1 MLRNKFMFYIKFLA
15 ILFFVYTQCDHIRLH
30 NAYATEA
37 EDSEEE
43 DAADESADSE
53 EANDGLGVDISGDV
67 ENVSSMLTNNEV
79 NAAIEKA
86 SNVTPLDNPKLY
98 AQAIEAMHKHD
109 SKLTLK
115 IVNSIAKHKEIRKE
129 LNAIAKE
136 SGPVLRAAIYSA
148 MKSAQQKDKPSE

>member
-37 EDSEEE
+37 EDNEEE
-43 DAADESADSE
+43 ADESAEGE
-53 EANDGLGVDISGDV
+53 EANDGPGVDISGDV
-67 ENVSSMLTNNEV
+67 ENVSSMLTNSEV

-86 SNVTPLDNPKLY
+86 SSLTPLDNPKLY

-109 SKLTLK
+109 SKLTLE

>member
-1 MLRNKFMFYIKFLA
+1 MLRNSCMLRIKILA
-15 ILFFVYTQCDHIRLH
+15 ILAFVYTQCDFIMLH

-37 EDSEEE
+37 EDNEEE
-43 DAADESADSE
+43 EAADESAEGE
-53 EANDGLGVDISGDV
+53 EANDGPDVDISGDV

-109 SKLTLK
+109 SKLT
-115 IVNSIAKHKEIRKE
+115 IEVVNSIAKHKEIRKE